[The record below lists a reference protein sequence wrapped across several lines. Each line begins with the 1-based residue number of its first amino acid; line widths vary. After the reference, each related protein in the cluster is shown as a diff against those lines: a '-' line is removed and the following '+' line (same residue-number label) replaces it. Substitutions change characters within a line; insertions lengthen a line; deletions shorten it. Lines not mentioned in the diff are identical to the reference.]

1 MLRFKVHS
9 LGLLICGVGP
19 GTYHQDRVFCG
30 QDLAYGGSCKG
41 HSYSFALKYL
51 QYVSG
56 LWVLDTSIER
66 QTDKTAQMMLMID
79 KTEYYDKSRA
89 EKKLVRIEP
98 VLL

>member
-1 MLRFKVHS
+1 MVWG
-9 LGLLICGVGP
+9 LGLSSGQSVLWAGP
-19 GTYHQDRVFCG
+19 GIWRS
-30 QDLAYGGSCKG
+30 SCEG

-66 QTDKTAQMMLMID
+66 QTDKTAQMMLMAE
-79 KTEYYDKSRA
+79 KTEYYDKSRT